1 LWIAFALGGGLF
13 FVVQFVSRSLVG
25 LASALGGWWAG
36 GTFPSWLFIGFN
48 VVLAELFKLTTA
60 LVLLAVYRSPPQQA
74 SGMGAGVGAGFA
86 VWHESVILSSAFEIA
101 RLGLPGGQSLA
112 AVLVG
117 SLARVLT
124 GSATT
129 GLGVGL
135 AVRGQLAAGIAL
147 AMGAQLLL
155 DPGLRMLL
163 LHPWVSVATTALVGG
178 ALFGWLAVQA
188 NRSPRA
194 VAAPSHG
201 P

>member
-1 LWIAFALGGGLF
+1 
-13 FVVQFVSRSLVG
+13 
-25 LASALGGWWAG
+25 
-36 GTFPSWLFIGFN
+36 
-48 VVLAELFKLTTA
+48 
-60 LVLLAVYRSPPQQA
+60 
-74 SGMGAGVGAGFA
+74 
-86 VWHESVILSSAFEIA
+86 
-101 RLGLPGGQSLA
+101 
-112 AVLVG
+112 
-117 SLARVLT
+117 VLT

-188 NRSPRA
+188 NRPPRA
-194 VAAPSHG
+194 VSRPPIADSR
-201 P
+201 